1 MSHTKRKNHAPWL
14 IAGSTLVLLTLGGAL
29 SLQADSNPKSQP
41 STPPSMA
48 QATKRFAP
56 FAKQTAYVKAA
67 SDEKALAATR
77 KLSKAGKIKGGAL
90 TLTLKATTEK
100 GITENSQKAMA
111 AEGQAFNSKAGQ
123 AQAKVLNAQVHSLGI
138 DTLTKWAMSAQEL
151 ATLQKDK
158 LLAPMSQSSN
168 KKLTGRIGRLRCR
181 NSLKVGMRR

>member
-111 AEGQAFNSKAGQ
+111 AIS
-123 AQAKVLNAQVHSLGI
+123 
-138 DTLTKWAMSAQEL
+138 
-151 ATLQKDK
+151 
-158 LLAPMSQSSN
+158 
-168 KKLTGRIGRLRCR
+168 
-181 NSLKVGMRR
+181 